1 MENTEK
7 IRPKRKEMFGI
18 DDRDGQKWLTQLR
31 VRLSPLNAHKF
42 HHNFLDTL
50 TPMCNIHDGI
60 DDSNHFLL
68 HCRQFSN
75 IRTDLLHNLSLLLN
89 DNINIMPSH
98 TLLQILLYGKENA
111 SHEINKKYY

>member
-1 MENTEK
+1 
-7 IRPKRKEMFGI
+7 MFGI

-42 HHNFLDTL
+42 HHNFHDTL
-50 TPMCNIHDGI
+50 TPMCNIQDGI

-98 TLLQILLYGKENA
+98 TLLQILLYGKETA
-111 SHEINKKYY
+111 SHVINKQILLNTIDFIRRSNRL